1 MSVTDI
7 FASEIF
13 ESEDEL
19 DQFLGNVESLM
30 RQGQPDVAATLIT
43 AQLMELNDGRH
54 DIGKLAQATPV
65 GSVRL
70 IGWETLDQTFK
81 KIDRPDQPVT
91 AMSIDISAP
100 LVLPAPNEE
109 TGNFREPDLETLY
122 FTDSAFA
129 FNRAGREEINHG
141 YGRKAGVWRSAFEE
155 AGAEVQVR
163 GLGGIYGEVLAYER
177 RREQGEL
184 TEPAD
189 CDALVLGHAFVAVRL
204 HQAIR
209 AVIEG
214 RGLPRAITVL
224 VGSNESYP
232 FFDAPAFTR
241 DEYYDLI
248 EDGEDGEVEESKF
261 ARLSLA
267 PRPADYDPGSIF
279 QDDSQVSGTSLRR
292 RIRDATPVEEPAN
305 DTAPAGGNSIV
316 TSLFGRLR
324 RRHTEHH
331 A

>member
-13 ESEDEL
+13 ESADEL

-30 RQGQPDVAATLIT
+30 RRGQPDVAATLIE

-54 DIGKLAQATPV
+54 DIAKLAQATPV
-65 GSVRL
+65 SAVRL
-70 IGWETLDQTFK
+70 IGWEVLDQTLR

-91 AMSIDISAP
+91 AMSIDISGP
-100 LVLPAPNEE
+100 MSLPAPDPDKSS
-109 TGNFREPDLETLY
+109 FREPDLETLY
-122 FTDSAFA
+122 FTDTAFG
-129 FNRAGREEINHG
+129 FSRAGREEINHG

-177 RREQGEL
+177 RHQGGLL
-184 TEPAD
+184 TGPAD
-189 CDALVLGHAFVAVRL
+189 CDALALGHAFVAVRL

-232 FFDAPAFTR
+232 FFDAPVYTR
-241 DEYYDLI
+241 AEYYDLI

-261 ARLSLA
+261 ASLSLA

-292 RIRDATPVEEPAN
+292 RIREAAPVEEPAN
-305 DTAPAGGNSIV
+305 DTAPASASLV

-324 RRHTEHH
+324 RRP

>member
-19 DQFLGNVESLM
+19 EQFLGNVESLM
-30 RQGQPDVAATLIT
+30 RRGQPDVAATLIE

-54 DIGKLAQATPV
+54 DIAKLAQATPV
-65 GSVRL
+65 SAVRL
-70 IGWETLDQTFK
+70 IGWEVLDQTFR

-100 LVLPAPNEE
+100 MALGAPDPER
-109 TGNFREPDLETLY
+109 GNFREPDLETLY
-122 FTDSAFA
+122 FTDSAFSFA
-129 FNRAGREEINHG
+129 RAGRDEINHG

-163 GLGGIYGEVLAYER
+163 GLGGIYGEVLAYQR
-177 RREQGEL
+177 RRELGEL
-184 TEPAD
+184 PSPAD
-189 CDALVLGHAFVAVRL
+189 NDALVMGHAFVAVRL

-214 RGLPRAITVL
+214 RGLPRAVTVL
-224 VGSNESYP
+224 AGSNESYP
-232 FFDAPAFTR
+232 FFDAPVYTR
-241 DEYYDLI
+241 GEYYDLI

-261 ARLSLA
+261 ASLSLA
-267 PRPADYDPGSIF
+267 PRAADYDPGSIF

-292 RIRDATPVEEPAN
+292 RIRDAAPVEEPAN
-305 DTAPAGGNSIV
+305 DTAPASTSLV

-324 RRHTEHH
+324 RRP